1 MINHITGD
9 IIKLAEGGKFDYI
22 LQGCNCFH
30 TMGSGLAGQLVKK
43 YPLVLEADKTTAY
56 GDREKLGK
64 WTSAKISANDSQF
77 TIVNVYTQFFFG
89 LGTDV
94 FEYDSFDE
102 FLKSFG
108 EYLKTRIIRDRKIQV
123 AFPKIG
129 AGLAGG
135 NWTKIL
141 QSISNFSVTTSE
153 FVDVTIVNYVN
164 D

>member
-9 IIKLAEGGKFDYI
+9 IIKLAESGKFDYI

-108 EYLKTRIIRDRKIQV
+108 EHLRMRGTRVRV

-135 NWTKIL
+135 NWPRIL
-141 QSISNFSVTTSE
+141 QSISNFSKLNSD
-153 FVDVTIVNYVN
+153 FIDVTIVSYVN
-164 D
+164 DQV

>member
-1 MINHITGD
+1 MINLITGD
-9 IIKLAEGGKFDYI
+9 IIKLAESGKFDYI

-43 YPLVLEADKTTAY
+43 YPLVLEADKTTVY
-56 GDREKLGK
+56 GDREKLGT
-64 WTSAKISANDSQF
+64 WSTTRILSNHNQF
-77 TIVNVYTQFFFG
+77 TVVNVYTQFFFG
-89 LGTDV
+89 MGTDV

-102 FLKSFG
+102 FLKNFG
-108 EYLKTRIIRDRKIQV
+108 EYLKTRTTYSTKIRV

-141 QSISNFSVTTSE
+141 QSISNFSTSNSE
-153 FVDVTIVNYVN
+153 FIDVTVVNYIN

>member
-9 IIKLAEGGKFDYI
+9 IIKLAENGNFDYI
-22 LQGCNCFH
+22 LHGCNCFH

-43 YPLVLEADKTTAY
+43 YPIILAADKTTAY

-64 WTSAKISANDSQF
+64 WTNAKISTYHNQF

-102 FLKSFG
+102 FLNSFG
-108 EYLKTRIIRDRKIQV
+108 EHLKMRGSRVRV
-123 AFPKIG
+123 AFPKIS

-135 NWTKIL
+135 NWPRIL
-141 QSISNFSVTTSE
+141 QSISNFSKLNSD
-153 FVDVTIVNYVN
+153 FIDVTIVSYVN
-164 D
+164 DQV